1 VRIEVNAGQKMIGIT
16 FNAAAEKLIRQGL
29 AEAGAPT
36 RFMLISAKGQIG
48 PATGARTRAPLGS
61 IENEARNHPLVIQAQ
76 SLFNAEIVTVVDL
89 REK

>member
-1 VRIEVNAGQKMIGIT
+1 MRIEVNAGQKMIGIT

-29 AEAGAPT
+29 TEAGAPT

-48 PATGARTRAPLGS
+48 PATGARIRAPLGS
-61 IENEARNHPLVIQAQ
+61 IEQEARSHPLVVQAL

-89 REK
+89 RDK